1 MAEKSKKDQ
10 RSRVGYGSSYQKG
23 SGKDIGA
30 KSGIGAVL
38 GGQVWMVKPDKR
50 AETSNPCI
58 WMQAGV
64 VEFKNCNNFGDC
76 TTCKYDFGMWKQ
88 VRQGKQMSW
97 QEAMRRHDALDRMCR
112 HSLTN
117 RIDRRVCAYDY
128 ECSTCD
134 FDQFFEDVWSTKTIT
149 VPHEVQQV
157 KGFQVPMG
165 YYFHDG
171 HTWARI
177 ESGGYIRVGM
187 DDFSL
192 KLLGRADALDL
203 PLMGKELDSGQAG
216 WGLKRSDNQADVL
229 SPIDGVIVEVN
240 AHVRE
245 KPEMANQGPYE
256 EGWLFMVRTP
266 NIKGTVKKLMGDTDS
281 LGWMN
286 GEVNR
291 LEGMIETVAGP
302 LAADG
307 GYLSDDIYGNVPDLG
322 WENLT
327 KAFLKT

>member
-1 MAEKSKKDQ
+1 
-10 RSRVGYGSSYQKG
+10 
-23 SGKDIGA
+23 
-30 KSGIGAVL
+30 
-38 GGQVWMVKPDKR
+38 
-50 AETSNPCI
+50 
-58 WMQAGV
+58 
-64 VEFKNCNNFGDC
+64 
-76 TTCKYDFGMWKQ
+76 
-88 VRQGKQMSW
+88 
-97 QEAMRRHDALDRMCR
+97 
-112 HSLTN
+112 
-117 RIDRRVCAYDY
+117 
-128 ECSTCD
+128 
-134 FDQFFEDVWSTKTIT
+134 
-149 VPHEVQQV
+149 
-157 KGFQVPMG
+157 
-165 YYFHDG
+165 
-171 HTWARI
+171 
-177 ESGGYIRVGM
+177 
-187 DDFSL
+187 
-192 KLLGRADALDL
+192 
-203 PLMGKELDSGQAG
+203 
-216 WGLKRSDNQADVL
+216 
-229 SPIDGVIVEVN
+229 VEVN